1 MRPLLVVITL
11 LISVLKLSIRIWK
24 FTRHSFFFFSCLFT
38 GKHCFSRS
46 AIFIAAIA
54 DGCST
59 VLRQRFRWNEP
70 TLFLWSVD
78 HRFAVQLRSR
88 SGICLSIVHGTL
100 FFMIHSVFLMLFHKA
115 TDYVFVHLFCL
126 FFRCRTLPLV
136 GALSSWEM
144 ISDPS
149 KSFCWYCWCC
159 SFIFLDK
166 FCWNWFYFD
175 QSREIIFRFC
185 RAWKTR
191 LHSATSIFFYQK
203 KAKS

>member
-1 MRPLLVVITL
+1 MLYLIFIEFAFFFIFADWLVLEICMTL
-11 LISVLKLSIRIWK
+11 LISFLRLSIRIWK
-24 FTRHSFFFFSCLFT
+24 FTRHSFFFFSYLFT

-126 FFRCRTLPLV
+126 FFPLSNV
-136 GALSSWEM
+136 A
-144 ISDPS
+144 ISG
-149 KSFCWYCWCC
+149 C
-159 SFIFLDK
+159 
-166 FCWNWFYFD
+166 
-175 QSREIIFRFC
+175 
-185 RAWKTR
+185 
-191 LHSATSIFFYQK
+191 SIFMRNDIGPIKIVLLILLMLFIHFLR
-203 KAKS
+203 